1 MNKHVENE
9 LLPALPC
16 LLGPGSE
23 RGTYAAH
30 RWLPTATW
38 DIVVLLW
45 ALGPP
50 WPRPPAAEP
59 RPLTWTD
66 VQVVMTL
73 VPRLVLSLRSSG
85 KEGVFPARG
94 ACVARN
100 EGFFGDMFTSV
111 PLPKAWMAFPVGGQA
126 GAERSGP
133 PPPLLPGT
141 VPAATFPVAA
151 RSWDSVQLVRTS
163 LC

>member
-1 MNKHVENE
+1 MWAESTS
-9 LLPALPC
+9 AC
-16 LLGPGSE
+16 LGSSE
-23 RGTYAAH
+23 QVVR
-30 RWLPTATW
+30 RLPTATW

-66 VQVVMTL
+66 VQVVTTL